1 MSRLIGLT
9 GGIASGKSTVAQLL
23 AEKGAWI
30 VDADQLARDVVGVS
44 SSALA
49 EISQSFGPGVIAEDG
64 SLDRPQLGRL
74 VFADAEARERLN
86 GIVHPRVLELSR
98 QEIRQAQES
107 GAQLVVYDV
116 PLLYETERSGEF
128 DGTLVV
134 WVDPL
139 TQLLRLRQRTGLTE
153 DEGRQRIASQ
163 MPLTR
168 KRELATWV
176 VDNSGSREATQA
188 QVESLWASDFSQN
201 S

>member
-1 MSRLIGLT
+1 MSRVIGLT

-30 VDADQLARDVVGVS
+30 VDADQLARDVVGVGS
-44 SSALA
+44 PVLA

-98 QEIRQAQES
+98 HEIRQAQES

>member
-1 MSRLIGLT
+1 VSRLIGLT

-98 QEIRQAQES
+98 HEIRQAQES

-188 QVESLWASDFSQN
+188 QVESLWASEFSQN

>member
-98 QEIRQAQES
+98 HEIRQAQES

-188 QVESLWASDFSQN
+188 QVESLWASEFSQN

>member
-1 MSRLIGLT
+1 MSRVIGLT

-30 VDADQLARDVVGVS
+30 VDADQLARDVVGVGS
-44 SSALA
+44 PVLA

>member
-30 VDADQLARDVVGVS
+30 VDADQLARDVVGVGS
-44 SSALA
+44 PVLA

>member
-1 MSRLIGLT
+1 MSRVIGLT

-116 PLLYETERSGEF
+116 PLLYETARSGEF
-128 DGTLVV
+128 DGTLIV

>member
-98 QEIRQAQES
+98 HEIRQAQES